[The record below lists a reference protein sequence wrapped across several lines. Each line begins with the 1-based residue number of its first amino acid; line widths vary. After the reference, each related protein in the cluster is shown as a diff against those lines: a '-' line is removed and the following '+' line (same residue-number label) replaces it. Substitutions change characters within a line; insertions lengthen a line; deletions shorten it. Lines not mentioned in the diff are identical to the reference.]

1 MGRNDGI
8 MYDKT
13 DTIIDSHV
21 HVYPDELALKTYQ
34 KLSEVGGNVEDSVIG
49 NLKALNE
56 MMSRLNINKV
66 IVQHIATK
74 PESVDDVMDFA
85 LSIKNDKILAFA
97 PLHPFEENIFSR
109 IGAVKKQGF
118 LGIKLHPYFQRFGM
132 DDRALYPFFE
142 AAESAELPVLI
153 HAGKDHMY
161 YDINASDPEDIA
173 KVQKD
178 FPSLKIIAAH
188 MGGML
193 MSSEAQKH
201 IIGSRI
207 YIDTALSYKLIPK
220 RVFSQMIKD
229 HDPDRILFASDF
241 PWSDPQKEINNIKSL
256 DISDDLKQKIFCK
269 NAVKLYDI

>member
-97 PLHPFEENIFSR
+97 PLHPFEENIEMTR
-109 IGAVKKQGF
+109 RVVEYAHERGVVVEAELGRLAGVEDAVK
-118 LGIKLHPYFQRFGM
+118 
-132 DDRALYPFFE
+132 
-142 AAESAELPVLI
+142 V
-153 HAGKDHMY
+153 
-161 YDINASDPEDIA
+161 N
-173 KVQKD
+173 
-178 FPSLKIIAAH
+178 
-188 MGGML
+188 
-193 MSSEAQKH
+193 
-201 IIGSRI
+201 
-207 YIDTALSYKLIPK
+207 T
-220 RVFSQMIKD
+220 
-229 HDPDRILFASDF
+229 
-241 PWSDPQKEINNIKSL
+241 
-256 DISDDLKQKIFCK
+256 
-269 NAVKLYDI
+269 